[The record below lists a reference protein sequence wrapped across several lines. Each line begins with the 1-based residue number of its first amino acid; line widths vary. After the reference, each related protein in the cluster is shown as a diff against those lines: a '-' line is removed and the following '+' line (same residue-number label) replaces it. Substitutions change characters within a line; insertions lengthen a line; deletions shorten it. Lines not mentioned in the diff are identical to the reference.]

1 MAARQTEP
9 RKMPKFFE
17 LSKKNSVVKFKKF
30 FKLKKFKQTNKGKAK
45 I

>member
-9 RKMPKFFE
+9 RKMPKSFD
-17 LSKKNSVVKFKKF
+17 LSKNSVIKFKEF